1 MIRWTFRIL
10 ALLLAAYGIGF
21 GLFAMTLPNPA
32 GDERTD
38 AIIVLTGGPGRL
50 ERGFERMERGLAQHM
65 LISGVPRAVRP
76 QDYAAQYHV
85 DPALFPSRIALG
97 QDSVDTRSNAEE
109 VARWL
114 ARRRYRSIRLV
125 TSDVHMR
132 RARYEIGRK
141 VGSEISIVTDAV
153 ATNPD
158 LRQSFAEYNKLL
170 LGWAAGLLGL

>member
-10 ALLLAAYGIGF
+10 ALLLAAYAIGY
-21 GLFAMTLPNPA
+21 GAFALTLPEPA

-38 AIIVLTGGPGRL
+38 AIVVLTGGPGRL
-50 ERGFERMERGLAQHM
+50 ERGFERMERGLAGTM
-65 LISGVPRAVRP
+65 LISGVPPTVRA
-76 QDYAAQYHV
+76 QDYAKEYHV
-85 DPALFPSRIALG
+85 DPALFPGRIALG
-97 QDSVDTRSNAEE
+97 QESVDTRSNAEE

-132 RARYEIGRK
+132 RAHYEIGRK
-141 VGSEISIVTDAV
+141 VGPDIDIVADAV
-153 ATNPD
+153 TTSPD

>member
-1 MIRWTFRIL
+1 VIRWTFRIL
-10 ALLLAAYGIGF
+10 ALLLAAYAIGY
-21 GLFAMTLPNPA
+21 GAFALTLPGPA
-32 GDERTD
+32 GEERTE
-38 AIIVLTGGPGRL
+38 AIVVLTGGPGRL
-50 ERGFERMERGLAQHM
+50 ERGFERMERGLAETM
-65 LISGVPRAVRP
+65 LISGVPRTVRP
-76 QDYAAQYHV
+76 QDYAAEYHV
-85 DPALFPSRIALG
+85 DPSRFPGRIALG

-141 VGSEISIVTDAV
+141 IGSGISVVEDAV
-153 ATNPD
+153 ATSPD

>member
-1 MIRWTFRIL
+1 VIRWSVRIL
-10 ALLLAAYGIGF
+10 AILLAVYAIGYGA
-21 GLFAMTLPNPA
+21 FALTLRKPA

-38 AIIVLTGGPGRL
+38 AIVVLTGGPGRL
-50 ERGFERMERGLAQHM
+50 ERGFERMERGLAQTM
-65 LISGVPRAVRP
+65 LISGVPRTVRP

-85 DPALFPSRIALG
+85 DPALFPGRIALG
-97 QDSVDTRSNAEE
+97 QDSVDTRSNAE

-114 ARRRYRSIRLV
+114 TRRRYHSIRLV

-141 VGSEISIVTDAV
+141 IGPGISIVEDAV
-153 ATNPD
+153 ATSPD
-158 LRQSFAEYNKLL
+158 LRQSFEEYNKLL

>member
-1 MIRWTFRIL
+1 MIRWTIRIL
-10 ALLLAAYGIGF
+10 ALLLAAYGIGL
-21 GLFAMTLPNPA
+21 GGFALTLPKPA

-38 AIIVLTGGPGRL
+38 AIVVLTGSPGRL
-50 ERGFERMERGLAQHM
+50 ERGFERMERGLARHM
-65 LISGVPRAVRP
+65 LISGVPPTVRP
-76 QDYAAQYHV
+76 QDYAQEYHV
-85 DPALFPSRIALG
+85 DPSLFPDRIALG
-97 QDSVDTRSNAEE
+97 QDSVDTRTNAEE

-141 VGSEISIVTDAV
+141 VGPDIAIVADAV
-153 ATNPD
+153 ATSPD
-158 LRQSFAEYNKLL
+158 LRQIFAEYNKLL

>member
-1 MIRWTFRIL
+1 VIRWTFRIL
-10 ALLLAAYGIGF
+10 ALFLAAYAIGY
-21 GLFAMTLPNPA
+21 GAFALTLPGPA
-32 GDERTD
+32 ADERTE
-38 AIIVLTGGPGRL
+38 AIVVLTGGPGRL
-50 ERGFERMERGLAQHM
+50 ERGFERMERGLAGNM
-65 LISGVPRAVRP
+65 LISGVPRTVRP

-85 DPALFPSRIALG
+85 DPSRFPGRIALG

-114 ARRRYRSIRLV
+114 ARRHYRSIRLV

-141 VGSEISIVTDAV
+141 VGPEISIVTDAV
-153 ATNPD
+153 ATSPD

>member
-1 MIRWTFRIL
+1 VIRWTVRIL
-10 ALLLAAYGIGF
+10 ALLLAAYVLGYGA
-21 GLFAMTLPNPA
+21 FALTLPNPA
-32 GDERTD
+32 GDERTE
-38 AIIVLTGGPGRL
+38 AIVVLTGGPGRL
-50 ERGFERMERGLAQHM
+50 ERGFERMERGLAGHM
-65 LISGVPRAVRP
+65 LISGVPRTVRP
-76 QDYAAQYHV
+76 QDYAAEYHV

-97 QDSVDTRSNAEE
+97 QESVDTRSNAEE

-114 ARRRYRSIRLV
+114 ARRHYRSIRLV

-141 VGSEISIVTDAV
+141 IGPGISIVTDAV
-153 ATNPD
+153 PTNPD

>member
-1 MIRWTFRIL
+1 VIRWTFRVV
-10 ALLLAAYGIGF
+10 ALLLALYAVGF
-21 GLFAMTLPNPA
+21 AAFALTLPKPA
-32 GDERTD
+32 ADERTD

-50 ERGFERMERGLAQHM
+50 ERGFERMERGLAEHM
-65 LISGVPRAVRP
+65 LISGVPRTVRP

-97 QDSVDTRSNAEE
+97 QNSVDTRSNAEE

-114 ARRRYRSIRLV
+114 ARRRYTSIRLV

-141 VGSEISIVTDAV
+141 IGAGVSIVTDAV
-153 ATNPD
+153 PTNPD

>member
-1 MIRWTFRIL
+1 MIRWTIRIL
-10 ALLLAAYGIGF
+10 AILLAAYAIGF
-21 GLFAMTLPNPA
+21 GAFALTLPKPA

-38 AIIVLTGGPGRL
+38 AIVVLTGGPGRL
-50 ERGFERMERGLAQHM
+50 ERGFERMERGLAQTM
-65 LISGVPRAVRP
+65 LISGVPRTVRP
-76 QDYAAQYHV
+76 QDYAAQYRV
-85 DPALFPSRIALG
+85 DPRLFPGRIALG

-141 VGSEISIVTDAV
+141 VGPDISIVADPVT
-153 ATNPD
+153 TSPD
-158 LRQSFAEYNKLL
+158 LRQSFGEYNKLL